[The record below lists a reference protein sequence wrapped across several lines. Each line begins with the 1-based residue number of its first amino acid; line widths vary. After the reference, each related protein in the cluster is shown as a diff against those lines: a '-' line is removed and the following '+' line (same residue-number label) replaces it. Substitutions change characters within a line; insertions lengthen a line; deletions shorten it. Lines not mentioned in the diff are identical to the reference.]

1 MFIDSTYLI
10 NKDELEEIEKLITCV
25 ICDGIINEPTECSSC
40 KNNFCKHCI
49 IEWNEKNKNCP
60 FRCNDS
66 SFKEN
71 KWLKL
76 FLSDIL
82 KFKCEKG
89 CGQVFTYSEFN
100 EHYLKTCPNIDK
112 IDYKQKFEDLSIEFE
127 KMKVRAEIKN
137 ENNEKYKKEIEKLIE
152 SNKFLI
158 AENKQYEKII
168 KENLTRNNSILSR
181 IDELEQKKNE
191 IIEKN
196 NSNQSKMKVKEKEL
210 LELIEKLKKQKKT
223 ISGNLISL
231 KEEKEQLNKINKA
244 LLKEKK
250 KKVKNFK
257 KRKIRKY
264 NNEYDDYDDND
275 AEYLGTK
282 QMNKNSVKK
291 SGWY

>member
-25 ICDGIINEPTECSSC
+25 ICDGIINEPTECSLC
-40 KNNFCKHCI
+40 RNNFCKHCI

-60 FRCNDS
+60 FRCNNS
-66 SFKEN
+66 SFREN
-71 KWLKL
+71 NWLKL

-82 KFKCEKG
+82 QFKCEKG
-89 CGQVFTYSEFN
+89 CGQVFSYSQFN

-152 SNKFLI
+152 SNKVLI
-158 AENKQYEKII
+158 VENAQYEKLI
-168 KENLTRNNSILSR
+168 KEMISRNNSILSR
-181 IDELEQKKNE
+181 IDEVEEMKKE
-191 IIEKN
+191 INEKN
-196 NSNQSKMKVKEKEL
+196 LSIQNKMKTKEKEL
-210 LELIEKLKKQKKT
+210 IEVIEKLKHEKKR
-223 ISGNLISL
+223 ISGNILQI
-231 KEEKEQLNKINKA
+231 KEEKEQLNKINKT
-244 LLKEKK
+244 LIREKK
-250 KKVKNFK
+250 NRVNNYKRT
-257 KRKIRKY
+257 KRKKY
-264 NNEYDDYDDND
+264 NDYYDEYDDND

-282 QMNKNSVKK
+282 QMNKNAGKK